1 MAANRGG
8 RCRPFAERDST
19 PLRTAVVGCDN
30 RSVRLVGRSMNE
42 DSAGA
47 FKLNGTLFSI
57 TV

>member
-1 MAANRGG
+1 MR
-8 RCRPFAERDST
+8 
-19 PLRTAVVGCDN
+19 LRTAVVGCDN
-30 RSVRLVGRSMNE
+30 KSVRVACRSMNE